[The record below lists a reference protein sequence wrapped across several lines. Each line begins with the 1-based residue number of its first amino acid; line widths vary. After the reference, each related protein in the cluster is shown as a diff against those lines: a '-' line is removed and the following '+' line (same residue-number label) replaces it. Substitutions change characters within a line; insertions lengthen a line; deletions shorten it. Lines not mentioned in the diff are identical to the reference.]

1 MTPTKRK
8 RDIDELDLLPPDVAK
23 RRTDDLLRRMLNS
36 PPEPFT
42 PKKPKKRPKP
52 AK

>member
-1 MTPTKRK
+1 MTPTKPKRK
-8 RDIDELDLLPPDVAK
+8 IDELELLPPDVAK

-42 PKKPKKRPKP
+42 PKPKKKRK
-52 AK
+52 KK